1 MELVAVVFALKIWH
15 HYLYDEE
22 FEVYSDH
29 KSLKYIFTQRDLN
42 MRQHRWMEFLEDY
55 DFTLH
60 YHPGKENVVAD
71 ALIRKSRGALASIAS
86 REWRMLE
93 TVGQFGLQYS
103 EQTQGTLESLVAT
116 PSLLSRVI
124 ESQWQDADIVSIRD
138 RVQSGIGDEGWTIH
152 TDGSL
157 RYRGRVVV
165 PQSTDLREEI
175 LKEFHCSRFAVH
187 PGGTK
192 MYQDLRRQYYW
203 SGMKRHVGD
212 FVRRCLTCQQVKAEH
227 QKPAGLLQPLE
238 VAEWKWEHVTMD
250 FVTHL
255 PRTQQKHDAV
265 WVIVD
270 RLTKSAHF
278 LAVRMTFAL
287 ERFYRLYIREIVR
300 LHRVLVS
307 IVSDRDPR
315 FTAHFWKSFQ
325 KAMGTRLTMSTA
337 FHPQTD
343 G

>member
-1 MELVAVVFALKIWH
+1 
-15 HYLYDEE
+15 
-22 FEVYSDH
+22 
-29 KSLKYIFTQRDLN
+29 

-60 YHPGKENVVAD
+60 YHPGKANVVAD
-71 ALIRKSRGALASIAS
+71 ALSRKSRGALASLAS

-103 EQTQGTLESLVAT
+103 EQTQGTLGSLVAT
-116 PSLLSRVI
+116 PSLLNRVI
-124 ESQWQDADIVSIRD
+124 ESQWQDAEIVSIRD
-138 RVQSGIGDEGWTIH
+138 RVQSGTGDEGWTVH
-152 TDGSL
+152 ADGSL

-175 LKEFHCSRFAVH
+175 LREFICSRFAVH
-187 PGGTK
+187 PGGMK
-192 MYQDLRRQYYW
+192 MYQDLCRQYYW
-203 SGMKRHVGD
+203 DGMKRHVGD
-212 FVRRCLTCQQVKAEH
+212 FVRRCLTFQQVKAEH
-227 QKPAGLLQPLE
+227 QKLAGLLQPLE
-238 VAEWKWEHVTMD
+238 VAEWKWEHVMMD

-255 PRTQQKHDAV
+255 PQTQQKHDAV

-287 ERFYRLYIREIVR
+287 ERFCRLYIREIVR
-300 LHRVLVS
+300 LHRVPVS

-315 FTAHFWKSFQ
+315 FTVHF
-325 KAMGTRLTMSTA
+325 
-337 FHPQTD
+337 
-343 G
+343 